1 MSTKKRTS
9 SKKKNTNIY
18 YIVGAVVAALIVAGV
33 LVGVSLNSDDGSGT
47 ADADTAAEV
56 RRNMDGIPASGLV
69 LGEPDAPVTITEF
82 ADVACP
88 HCRTAALNTVP
99 TVVTDLVRTGQAK
112 LEFVPTVFISAS
124 SERGA
129 LGILAA
135 AEQDAGWQFAEMLFH
150 IQGNEATDWLTDA
163 DLEEIA
169 TSLDLD
175 VDAWRA
181 AYEGSEV
188 VADYN
193 AATAAVT
200 AAGITSTPTF
210 IVSGPGGEKT
220 LPGAVPASDIA
231 AAVEQVSS
239 PS

>member
-1 MSTKKRTS
+1 MSTQKKAS
-9 SKKKNTNIY
+9 PKKKNNNLY
-18 YIVGAVVAALIVAGV
+18 YIVGAVVAALVVAGV

-47 ADADTAAEV
+47 TSADTAAEV
-56 RRNMDGIPASGLV
+56 RANMEGIPASGLV

-99 TVVTDLVRTGQAK
+99 TVVTDLVRTGKAK
-112 LEFVPTVFISAS
+112 LEFAPTVFISAS

-135 AEQDAGWQFAEMLFH
+135 GKQDAGWQFAEMLFH
-150 IQGNEATDWLTDA
+150 IQGNEATDWLSDG
-163 DLEEIA
+163 DMEDIA
-169 TSLDLD
+169 TALDLD

-181 AYEGSEV
+181 AYQGSEV
-188 VADYN
+188 VQEYN
-193 AATAAVT
+193 AATAAVA
-200 AAGITSTPTF
+200 AAGVNSTPTF
-210 IVSGPGGEKT
+210 IVSGPGGKET

-231 AAVEQVSS
+231 TAVEKVST

>member
-1 MSTKKRTS
+1 MSTKKKAS
-9 SKKKNTNIY
+9 PKKKNTNLY

-47 ADADTAAEV
+47 ADSATAAEV
-56 RRNMDGIPASGLV
+56 RENMDGIPASGMV
-69 LGEPDAPVTITEF
+69 LGEPDAPVTITEY

-99 TVVTDLVRTGQAK
+99 KVVTDLVRTGKAK

-135 AEQDAGWQFAEMLFH
+135 AKQDAAWPFAEMLFH

-163 DLEEIA
+163 DLEEVA
-169 TSLDLD
+169 TALDLD
-175 VDAWRA
+175 VAAWRS
-181 AYEGSEV
+181 AYEGDEV
-188 VADYN
+188 VADYKRAN
-193 AATAAVT
+193 AAVA
-200 AAGITSTPTF
+200 AAGVRSTPTF
-210 IVSGPGGEKT
+210 IVSGPGGKET
-220 LPGAVPASDIA
+220 LPGAVPAADIA
-231 AAVEQVSS
+231 AAVAKVSR